1 MICPPRSRRSGRVRG
16 LGGLTHH
23 GDIDTIV
30 QSELLLRTEAPL
42 EFLRRLVEAETLF
55 HDRLHVDPGH
65 RRVLRVMVSVGPG
78 IMGHGRIL
86 ALAALFLLARVAMQR
101 SADLHWC
108 FLPRAEGAV
117 WFDRLSVNTIK
128 RFLRSASFRE
138 AEAED
143 LREAREAWELAHAGQ
158 QSQSTDWIIGAA
170 QADPGAGVSNA
181 LSFTL
186 LPFHPGQARAAD
198 VELRCHGR
206 ETRRRTIAFAP
217 DRLCLAALEQPFPR
231 PQPACAAAASPGGP
245 VPAMAGWEPHYLSL
259 PNGRY
264 RLVRL
269 GDGLLVIE
277 PAKDPRN
284 GASGSCP
291 FRRR

>member
-1 MICPPRSRRSGRVRG
+1 MLAEV
-16 LGGLTHH
+16 LGGLLTQCEAFADDLSPAFPPLRASSRAGRPTHH

-231 PQPACAAAASPGGP
+231 PQPACPPLPRRAGRCLPWRDGSRITCPCPMGVTALSGS
-245 VPAMAGWEPHYLSL
+245 AMACW
-259 PNGRY
+259 
-264 RLVRL
+264 
-269 GDGLLVIE
+269 
-277 PAKDPRN
+277 
-284 GASGSCP
+284 
-291 FRRR
+291 